1 MKSPADFFPFPG
13 RAAHVALLG
22 GLTLFVA
29 VEAVAA
35 SSWRFRSV
43 TARSLTTGFVAEPV
57 AGDRLRPTERAF
69 LSKAAQASREHV
81 RLAEWGA
88 SRTENS
94 DLRSLSRQLLTDY
107 RRLGETVDALNRRK
121 GGVAI
126 EAPRTELP
134 PPIAEKPGMSTDAEF
149 LRTVAQASESIL
161 VVFEQAASDA
171 KDPDVR
177 ELAASQL
184 PVLRAHR
191 TTITELKRALD

>member
-1 MKSPADFFPFPG
+1 M
-13 RAAHVALLG
+13 
-22 GLTLFVA
+22 LFVA
-29 VEAVAA
+29 VDAVAA

-57 AGDRLRPTERAF
+57 AGDMLRPTERAF
-69 LSKAAQASREHV
+69 LLRAAQASREQV

-126 EAPRTELP
+126 EAPRTEP
-134 PPIAEKPGMSTDAEF
+134 APAVAEKSGMNPDREF
-149 LRTVAQASESIL
+149 LRAVAQASEAIL
-161 VVFEQAASDA
+161 VVFEQAASEA
-171 KDPDVR
+171 RDPDVR

-191 TTITELKRALD
+191 TTITELKRTLD